1 MRARATIL
9 EIQILRAVA
18 AMAVVVMHIGIELR
32 YWGKATISWTDVGNA
47 GVDLFF
53 VISGFIMVFISWE
66 RFGRRDAPA
75 DFFVRR
81 LIRIVPLYWLV
92 TTGYILAGSF
102 PASRII
108 TSYLFVPDFG
118 TNAAPLP
125 VVLQGWTL
133 NFEMFFYLVLALVL
147 LLPRLAA
154 IATVSALL
162 VALVLLKVPYYGQ
175 SVILE
180 FVLGLWIGWA
190 FQRGLTLPLLVRVA
204 AIVAGFAAVAATMAF
219 PAQDRLLGYGIPAA
233 LIVAGATLGTPIRSS
248 RLVRALVLLGDASYA
263 LYLTHPLMTRLF
275 ATSVRHVAGFDSLAT
290 QALYFVIAVA
300 ASIALAILVHL
311 AIERPITTTLQRWWT
326 RRDGASA
333 PAAKPGVG

>member
-1 MRARATIL
+1 MRAQATIL

-32 YWGKATISWTDVGNA
+32 YWGNATISWTDVGNA

-66 RFGRRDAPA
+66 RFGRRDAPV

-92 TTGYILAGSF
+92 TTGYVLASSF

-133 NFEMFFYLVLALVL
+133 NFEMFFYLVLALAL

-162 VALVLLKVPYYGQ
+162 VALVLFKVPYYGQ

-190 FQRGLTLPLLVRVA
+190 FQHGMTLPLLLRVA

-233 LIVAGATLGTPIRSS
+233 LIVAGATLGMPIRSGP
-248 RLVRALVLLGDASYA
+248 LVSALVLLGDASYA
-263 LYLTHPLMTRLF
+263 LYLTHPFMTRLF
-275 ATSVRHVAGFDSLAT
+275 ATSVRHVAGLESLAT
-290 QALYFVIAVA
+290 RTLYFVIAVA

-311 AIERPITTTLQRWWT
+311 AIERPITTTLQRWWA

-333 PAAKPGVG
+333 SAAKPGVG